1 MSTMPDGNR
10 PQDPLDDL
18 DLGEL
23 DVAVDDLDIDELIA
37 NRVTRGDAV
46 ALPPAVA
53 RVNEAVASGATI
65 PEVTKLVELEPA
77 LSANIARLARS
88 AAYTGAVGEKISLP
102 YAVMRLGTEGV
113 RSVCLTSS
121 LAKVALRDGP
131 LLGMRRR
138 VWRECIASALTCEAM
153 SANYGA
159 SPNDAYLLGLLH
171 DFGKVVAMGIVEDEL
186 LRERNEAQPVIAA
199 REDPFW
205 VDVAERHHCD
215 VGWIVT
221 DAWRLPA
228 AIPSVTATHH
238 FAAARADL
246 STRAWHDLVGTAD
259 RVVNE
264 ASRRGWQIAADD
276 IARIEGVKNADEAMA
291 VRIALAKHPYYLTAV
306 L

>member
-1 MSTMPDGNR
+1 MNLAT
-10 PQDPLDDL
+10 DL
-18 DLGEL
+18 EL
-23 DVAVDDLDIDELIA
+23 AVDAVDIDELIA
-37 NRVTRGDAV
+37 DRVTRGRAV
-46 ALPPAVA
+46 ELPATVA
-53 RVNEAVASGATI
+53 RVNDAVASGATI
-65 PEVTKLVELEPA
+65 PEVTRLVELDPS
-77 LSANIARLARS
+77 LCANIARLARS

-121 LAKVALRDGP
+121 LAHIAMRQGP
-131 LLGMRRR
+131 LLAMRRR
-138 VWRECIASALTCEAM
+138 VWRECIASALACEAM
-153 SANYGA
+153 SASHSM
-159 SPNDAYLLGLLH
+159 SPNEAYLLGLLH
-171 DFGKVVAMGIVEDEL
+171 DFGKIVAMGIVEDEL
-186 LRERNEAQPVIAA
+186 FRERHDGAQASAA
-199 REDPFW
+199 SRDDPFW

-228 AIPSVTATHH
+228 AIASVTATHH
-238 FAAARADL
+238 FADARADL
-246 STRAWHDLVGTAD
+246 ATRAWHELVGTAD

-276 IARIEGVKNADEAMA
+276 IEAIEGVRNRDEAMA